1 MDRRNELAAAA
12 AAAFAEEHNAGGS
25 GEEQAGPGPEG
36 FTEGAA
42 EGESVQGEALPPAL
56 APALCWQPAQLAADL
71 ALAKQLMQAADKEK
85 SISSNPLQPTAPAAA
100 ASEAAAPAGEGGDEQ
115 PAAEQEQA
123 EPESAVAVDPDAE
136 LSPEEQA
143 TKLDQVGMLVG
154 WQCSSSNFPA
164 SNVSQPASCLPGSW
178 GSVVLWHLPPTCGS
192 LIRCPFCLQVL
203 VYLWRV
209 HGIDY
214 YGGREY
220 TNPAEPGRAAARR
233 TQRGPKP
240 SEADMA
246 AAAAAAAETEAGGAA
261 VEDGAEPAAAV
272 ADDSVKPEGEA
283 AAEGTAAEAAA
294 EVGEAAAADGDEAA
308 GDAAA
313 AEAKSPTA
321 AAAAAVAA
329 AATSPK
335 AAGSAGKQQL
345 QLGGAG
351 EEGCEY
357 EQRVVG
363 FWRFRL
369 EKGDPL
375 EMPLHRQQV
384 RLRLQLPAG
393 SPSRRCCCWR
403 RLAAAVCLW
412 VPPPFARRHTP
423 SLPTPPCSQIE
434 ADVEKFLESQII
446 KIEDNK
452 WGNKLSTVGGPAG
465 LAQTPSSLCVLVRV
479 SRGDMAWGLHCCTTV
494 PLILSP
500 RSSPPAPAYSPQKM
514 FMGRDFVVKHLRNKH
529 GHVLQAER
537 ERLQE
542 EAYWQNFRW
551 ARTASW
557 GWGRGAATMAGLLC
571 MCSG

>member
-1 MDRRNELAAAA
+1 MQQQQFLSQYRLPASLV
-12 AAAFAEEHNAGGS
+12 FAWFMGFCGS
-25 GEEQAGPGPEG
+25 Y
-36 FTEGAA
+36 
-42 EGESVQGEALPPAL
+42 LPL
-56 APALCWQPAQLAADL
+56 VLL
-71 ALAKQLMQAADKEK
+71 
-85 SISSNPLQPTAPAAA
+85 SFQPT
-100 ASEAAAPAGEGGDEQ
+100 
-115 PAAEQEQA
+115 
-123 EPESAVAVDPDAE
+123 
-136 LSPEEQA
+136 
-143 TKLDQVGMLVG
+143 
-154 WQCSSSNFPA
+154 
-164 SNVSQPASCLPGSW
+164 
-178 GSVVLWHLPPTCGS
+178 
-192 LIRCPFCLQVL
+192 RCPFCLQVL

-272 ADDSVKPEGEA
+272 ADDAVKPEGEA
-283 AAEGTAAEAAA
+283 AADGTAAEAAA

-351 EEGCEY
+351 EEGREY

-384 RLRLQLPAG
+384 RLRLQLPQ
-393 SPSRRCCCWR
+393 PPLLL
-403 RLAAAVCLW
+403 LA
-412 VPPPFARRHTP
+412 
-423 SLPTPPCSQIE
+423 
-434 ADVEKFLESQII
+434 
-446 KIEDNK
+446 
-452 WGNKLSTVGGPAG
+452 PAG
-465 LAQTPSSLCVLVRV
+465 GSCVLVGASSFRL
-479 SRGDMAWGLHCCTTV
+479 SSFPPSLLRGPC
-494 PLILSP
+494 PLPPAHRLRRMWRSSWSP
-500 RSSPPAPAYSPQKM
+500 RSSRLRTTSGATSCPRWVGRPA
-514 FMGRDFVVKHLRNKH
+514 
-529 GHVLQAER
+529 
-537 ERLQE
+537 
-542 EAYWQNFRW
+542 
-551 ARTASW
+551 
-557 GWGRGAATMAGLLC
+557 
-571 MCSG
+571 